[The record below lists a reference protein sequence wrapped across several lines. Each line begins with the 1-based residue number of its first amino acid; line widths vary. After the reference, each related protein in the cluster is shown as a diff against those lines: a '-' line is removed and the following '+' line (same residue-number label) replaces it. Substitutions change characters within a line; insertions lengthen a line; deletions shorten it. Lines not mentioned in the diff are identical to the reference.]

1 MTKIYS
7 NILEKVGRT
16 PLVRI
21 NRLNE
26 GKATVLVK
34 VEFFNPAQSV
44 KGRIAK
50 GMIED
55 AERRGV
61 LKPGGL
67 IIEPTSGNTGV
78 GLARV
83 AAVKGYRLILTM
95 PDSMSVER
103 RKLLAA
109 FGAEL
114 VLTPG
119 AQGMKGAVGKAIEL

>member
-1 MTKIYS
+1 MSKIYR

-21 NRLNE
+21 NRLNT
-26 GKATVLVK
+26 GAATVLAK

-44 KGRIAK
+44 KDRIAL

-61 LKPGGL
+61 LQPGGL

-78 GLARV
+78 GLALI
-83 AAVKGYRLILTM
+83 AAVKGYKLVLTM

-109 FGAEL
+109 FGAQL

-119 AQGMKGAVGKAIEL
+119 AQGMKVAVDKAL